1 MERKQP
7 SNLEEL
13 YKVNDL
19 ELFDLE
25 ADPQETVNL
34 AADRDKNGRLVAKMS
49 DKLEAAIAAEI
60 GKDDGRE
67 MPDLPHVNWTIDR
80 PDL

>member
-1 MERKQP
+1 
-7 SNLEEL
+7 
-13 YKVNDL
+13 
-19 ELFDLE
+19 
-25 ADPQETVNL
+25 VNL